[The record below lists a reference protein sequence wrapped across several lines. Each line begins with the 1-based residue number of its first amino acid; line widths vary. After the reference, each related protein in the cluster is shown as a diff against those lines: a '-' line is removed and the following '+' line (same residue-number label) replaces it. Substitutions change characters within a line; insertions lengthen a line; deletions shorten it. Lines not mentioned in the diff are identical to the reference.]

1 MQLQYHF
8 SLFFCILQDLMTILN
23 LIFKIN
29 QEAIVLLAS
38 ASLRLA
44 GFNRNY
50 KSFSA
55 CCSEPQA
62 LALDKTYYTIYLSC
76 VDTELLLLKNH
87 HPSKEHL
94 TFNSFCSVHAV
105 RSMCSLDCLTVLS
118 SELSAVILNTTAS
131 N

>member
-1 MQLQYHF
+1 
-8 SLFFCILQDLMTILN
+8 MTSLN

-38 ASLRLA
+38 ASLCLA
-44 GFNRNY
+44 GFSHNY

-76 VDTELLLLKNH
+76 VDTELLLLENH
-87 HPSKEHL
+87 HLSKEHL
-94 TFNSFCSVHAV
+94 TFNSFCSPHAV
-105 RSMCSLDCLTVLS
+105 KSTCSLGCLTVLS
-118 SELSAVILNTTAS
+118 SDLSAAILNTTAS